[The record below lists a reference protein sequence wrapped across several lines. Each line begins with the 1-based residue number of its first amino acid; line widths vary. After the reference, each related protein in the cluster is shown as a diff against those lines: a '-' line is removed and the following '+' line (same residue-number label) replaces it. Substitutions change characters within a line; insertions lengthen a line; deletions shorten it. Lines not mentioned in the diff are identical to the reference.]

1 MQISIFPSISENLN
15 EVLDSMYH
23 REVTEGESI
32 ITQGADGDNFYVI
45 ERFVQHG
52 LVEAYDA
59 RFIAI
64 SVFKILKFMIRSY
77 LMTVLY
83 HMTSD

>member
-45 ERFVQHG
+45 ERFVQM
-52 LVEAYDA
+52 DM
-59 RFIAI
+59 
-64 SVFKILKFMIRSY
+64 LKLKMQDLLPFLSLRS
-77 LMTVLY
+77 
-83 HMTSD
+83 